1 MTWWWDNLIA
11 LEPERYYPMFGAVAR
26 FVAGVRW
33 DRERF
38 APAQASVAGTDRP
51 VRAFGF
57 VGRRTLLLWIK
68 DGAYQWYSPDA
79 VTITGATLDVAK
91 RWCGRWYDPWT
102 GAWLGEVTF
111 RDRVAV
117 PAFSRDLALL
127 AHHRCG

>member
-1 MTWWWDNLIA
+1 
-11 LEPERYYPMFGAVAR
+11 
-26 FVAGVRW
+26 
-33 DRERF
+33 
-38 APAQASVAGTDRP
+38 